1 MAAYKGVPHVI
12 GEVYLFRF
20 LWLVLN
26 WKGAQKLGRLS
37 VINLHLVIWGQLL
50 QKLFS
55 FVDCHQS

>member
-12 GEVYLFRF
+12 GEVYLFGF

-37 VINLHLVIWGQLL
+37 VINLLIDKVT
-50 QKLFS
+50 F
-55 FVDCHQS
+55 